1 MNGSTDVRTFT
12 VGADETGTR
21 LDVFLTKHTGMSRS
35 RIKHLITDGY
45 LVIDSD
51 KPPKPSYPVQKGDT
65 IEITIPSVE
74 EPDFLPENIP
84 IDIIFQDEHIMV
96 VNKSAGMV
104 VHPGR
109 GNVSGT
115 LASALLYHCKSLSG
129 VGDKM
134 RPGIVHRLDMNTS
147 GLIAVALNNESHSI
161 LSKMIHNHEVK
172 RYYTVIVW
180 GHPEPQS
187 GTVDA
192 PIGRHPRKGIL
203 RTVISS
209 GKSAI
214 THYRLTYSYEFL
226 SKLSVTLETG
236 RTHQVRVHLAHIGHH
251 VFGDPYY
258 GGRDERLKGFSP
270 DIREKAKRLLKNIN
284 RQALH
289 AERLEFIHP
298 VTGEELSF
306 EASLPEDI
314 CVLLK
319 VLEKG

>member
-1 MNGSTDVRTFT
+1 MNDLTDIRTFI

-21 LDVFLTKHTGMSRS
+21 LDVFLTKHTGLSRS

-45 LVIDSD
+45 LVIESGE
-51 KPPKPSYPVQKGDT
+51 PSKPSYSVEKGDV

-96 VNKSAGMV
+96 VNKPAGMV

-129 VGDKM
+129 VGDRM
-134 RPGIVHRLDMNTS
+134 RPGIVHRLDMDTS
-147 GLIAVALNNESHSI
+147 GLIVVALNNQSHSI
-161 LSKMIHNHEVK
+161 LSEMIHNHEVK
-172 RYYTVIVW
+172 RNYTAIVW

-187 GTVDA
+187 GTIDA
-192 PIGRHPRKGIL
+192 PIGRHPRKGTL
-203 RTVISS
+203 RAVITS

-214 THYRLTYSYEFL
+214 THYKLTDSYEFL
-226 SKLSVTLETG
+226 SRLSITLETG
-236 RTHQVRVHLAHIGHH
+236 RTHQVRAHLAHIGHH
-251 VFGDPYY
+251 VFGDPHY

-270 DIREKAKRLLKNIN
+270 DIREKAKQLLKNIN

-319 VLEKG
+319 ALEKG

>member
-1 MNGSTDVRTFT
+1 MNGLTDIHTFT
-12 VGADETGTR
+12 VRADETGTR
-21 LDVFLTKHTGMSRS
+21 LDVFLTKHTGLSRS

-45 LVIDSD
+45 LVIESG
-51 KPPKPSYPVQKGDT
+51 KPPKPSYSVEKGDV

-84 IDIIFQDEHIMV
+84 VDIIFQDEHIIV
-96 VNKSAGMV
+96 VNKPAGMV

-129 VGDKM
+129 VGDRM
-134 RPGIVHRLDMNTS
+134 RPGIVHRLDMDTS
-147 GLIAVALNNESHSI
+147 GLIVVALNNQSHSI
-161 LSKMIHNHEVK
+161 LSEMIHNHEVK
-172 RYYTVIVW
+172 RYYTAIVW

-187 GTVDA
+187 GTIDA
-192 PIGRHPRKGIL
+192 PIGRHPRKGTL
-203 RTVISS
+203 RAVIPS

-214 THYRLTYSYEFL
+214 THYKLTDSYEFL
-226 SKLSVTLETG
+226 SRLSITLETG
-236 RTHQVRVHLAHIGHH
+236 RTHQVRTHLAHIGHH

-258 GGRDERLKGFSP
+258 GGREERLKGFSP
-270 DIREKAKRLLKNIN
+270 DIREKAKQLLKNIN

-289 AERLEFIHP
+289 AERLEFLHP

-306 EASLPEDI
+306 EALLPEDI

-319 VLEKG
+319 ILEKG